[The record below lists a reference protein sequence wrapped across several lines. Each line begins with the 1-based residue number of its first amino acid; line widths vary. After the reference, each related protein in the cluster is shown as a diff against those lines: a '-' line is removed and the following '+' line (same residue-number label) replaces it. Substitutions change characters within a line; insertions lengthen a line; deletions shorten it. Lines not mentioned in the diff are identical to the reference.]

1 MKKILPVLF
10 ILLIP
15 LFLVGCTSPE
25 EKEAK
30 EACLQTLKDN
40 YAKIKDD
47 TIVSCIADYS
57 KDTKKVVYQYCINSN
72 EDIYVGIGKV
82 SNGDSRYNMIKDS
95 YNQIKN
101 ELNNSNDKYYAFEFK
116 SSELK

>member
-10 ILLIP
+10 ILLVP
-15 LFLVGCTSPE
+15 LFLTGCTSSE

-30 EACLQTLKDN
+30 EACLQTLKN
-40 YAKIKDD
+40 TYAQIKDD
-47 TIVSCIADYS
+47 TIVSCIADYN
-57 KDTKKVVYQYCINSN
+57 KDTKKVLYQYCINSN
-72 EDIYVGIGKV
+72 EDIYEGIRKV
-82 SNGDSRYNMIKDS
+82 SNGDSRYNMIKKF
-95 YNQIKN
+95 YNQIKE